1 MLCPASSLITPACV
15 CVDPWSPDE
24 VDNTVCRPLGNY
36 HDADSRFMYK
46 MQNKC
51 FYCQKNSVELEQRL
65 KMGYGE
71 TECLRSGLESIL
83 KPMLRSLNVIKEGN
97 DIVRFYFVLFTWMAI

>member
-1 MLCPASSLITPACV
+1 MKWIIL
-15 CVDPWSPDE
+15 CVDHW
-24 VDNTVCRPLGNY
+24 VTI
-36 HDADSRFMYK
+36 M
-46 MQNKC
+46 MQTPGFCIKC
-51 FYCQKNSVELEQRL
+51 KTHVFIDKKNSVELEQRL

-83 KPMLRSLNVIKEGN
+83 KPMLRSLNVIEEGN